1 MANNKNTKVPNV
13 PNLRFPEFTGEWK
26 KERLEDIADFRTRCV
41 HAWNK
46 VVNECMESGVG
57 TAACVVHGGTIMAV
71 LSEIYGG
78 DYYDYHCGNGDGYI
92 CDVTEEGHI
101 STIKKITEK

>member
-1 MANNKNTKVPNV
+1 MII
-13 PNLRFPEFTGEWK
+13 
-26 KERLEDIADFRTRCV
+26 IAT
-41 HAWNK
+41 
-46 VVNECMESGVG
+46 MIIIIIS
-57 TAACVVHGGTIMAV
+57 TI
-71 LSEIYGG
+71 

>member
-1 MANNKNTKVPNV
+1 MEQY
-13 PNLRFPEFTGEWK
+13 LFQG
-26 KERLEDIADFRTRCV
+26 EDIADFRTRCV

>member
-1 MANNKNTKVPNV
+1 M
-13 PNLRFPEFTGEWK
+13 
-26 KERLEDIADFRTRCV
+26 
-41 HAWNK
+41 
-46 VVNECMESGVG
+46 G

-78 DYYDYHCGNGDGYI
+78 YYYDYHCGNGDGYI